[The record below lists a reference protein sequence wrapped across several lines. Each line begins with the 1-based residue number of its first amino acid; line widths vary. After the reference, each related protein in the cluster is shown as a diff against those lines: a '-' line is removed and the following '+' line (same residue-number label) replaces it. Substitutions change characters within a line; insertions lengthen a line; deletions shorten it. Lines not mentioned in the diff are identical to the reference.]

1 MTAARPAWEWE
12 LLDRAEAVLD
22 RPLSPAFSTRFDA
35 EEWLG
40 LHWRQLA
47 EQGVAAVR
55 LVHDGRSAAPSLP
68 LRVS

>member
-12 LLDRAEAVLD
+12 LLDRADAVLD

-55 LVHDGRSAAPSLP
+55 LASYGQPAAAPLSL
-68 LRVS
+68 RTA

>member
-1 MTAARPAWEWE
+1 MTVARPAWEWE
-12 LLDRAEAVLD
+12 LLDRADVVLD
-22 RPLSPAFSTRFDA
+22 RPVSPAFSTRFDA

-55 LVHDGRSAAPSLP
+55 LAQNGHPAAPALP
-68 LRVS
+68 LRLA

>member
-12 LLDRAEAVLD
+12 FLDRADAVLD
-22 RPLSPAFSTRFDA
+22 RPLSPAFSARFDA

-47 EQGVAAVR
+47 EQGVVAVR
-55 LVHDGRSAAPSLP
+55 LLHDGDPAAPALP
-68 LRVS
+68 LHTA